1 MYHAKE
7 GTLVDEELKDR
18 LMNKEILAYI
28 ASQFVDDFA
37 HMSWRQVL
45 PYLEDPLS
53 FGVNRGDRERSD
65 REHGSI
71 RYDILVRLRSPKG
84 KDKRIGVLLNI
95 EGQNEVRSYEA
106 VKRRM
111 LYYTCRLVSEQKEDV
126 FTNDRY
132 EDLAEVVSVWIF
144 LRPAEKDQGRV
155 MEWSMAGRQL
165 SDLDESDTRWK
176 GGLKGLKVVAVCIPD
191 LDHVQWESHAVADL
205 LGVWLNA
212 LLPAGERS
220 ERLKDG
226 WDVELPPQQEEDT
239 GMFEGAGRSLWKEG
253 LRQGR
258 QEGIQEGVQQGRRE
272 GILQG
277 KEANLLENIQSLVE
291 QLHLSPE
298 QAMDALKVPAQD
310 RDCIRKKLL
319 PSS

>member
-18 LMNKEILAYI
+18 LMSKEILAYI

-37 HMSWRQVL
+37 HMSWKQVL

-71 RYDILVRLRSPKG
+71 RYDILVRLRSPRG

-111 LYYTCRLVSEQKEDV
+111 LSYPCRLVSEQKEDV

-132 EDLAEVVSVWIF
+132 EDLAEVVSVWLF

-155 MEWSMAGRQL
+155 VEWSMAGRQL

-176 GGLKGLKVVAVCIPD
+176 GGLKGLKVVAVCVPD
-191 LDHVQWESHAVADL
+191 QKHVQSKTVADL
-205 LGVWLNA
+205 LGVYLDPG
-212 LLPAGERS
+212 LSPGERS
-220 ERLKDG
+220 EKLRDD
-226 WDVELPPQQEEDT
+226 WDVHLPPQTEEDT

-253 LRQGR
+253 
-258 QEGIQEGVQQGRRE
+258 VQK
-272 GILQG
+272 G
-277 KEANLLENIQSLVE
+277 KEENLLENIQSLVE

-298 QAMDALKVPAQD
+298 QAMDALDIPPEERD
-310 RDCIRKKLL
+310 RIREKLL

>member
-37 HMSWRQVL
+37 HMSWKQVL
-45 PYLEDPLS
+45 PYLEDPLG
-53 FGVNRGDRERSD
+53 GVSKGDRESSASG
-65 REHGSI
+65 HGSI

-111 LYYTCRLVSEQKEDV
+111 LSYTCRLVSEQKEDV

-155 MEWSMAGRQL
+155 VEWSMAGRQL

-176 GGLKGLKVVAVCIPD
+176 GGLKGLKVVAVCVPD
-191 LDHVQWESHAVADL
+191 QKHVQSKTVADL
-205 LGVWLNA
+205 LGVYLDPG
-212 LLPAGERS
+212 LSPGERS
-220 ERLKDG
+220 EKLRDD

-253 LRQGR
+253 
-258 QEGIQEGVQQGRRE
+258 VQK
-272 GILQG
+272 G
-277 KEANLLENIQSLVE
+277 KEENLLENIQSLVE

-298 QAMDALKVPAQD
+298 QAMDALDIPPEE
-310 RDCIRKKLL
+310 REGIREKLL

>member
-1 MYHAKE
+1 MDFAKDD
-7 GTLVDEELKDR
+7 TLVDEELKDR

-37 HMSWRQVL
+37 HMSWKQVL

-65 REHGSI
+65 REHGSV

-84 KDKRIGVLLNI
+84 KDKRIGVLLNV

-106 VKRRM
+106 MKRRM
-111 LYYTCRLVSEQKEDV
+111 LYYPCRRVSEQKEDV
-126 FTNDRY
+126 FTSDR
-132 EDLAEVVSVWIF
+132 VSVWIF

-155 MEWSMAGRQL
+155 VEWSMAGRQL

-253 LRQGR
+253 RQEGR
-258 QEGIQEGVQQGRRE
+258 QEGLQEGIQ
-272 GILQG
+272 QG
-277 KEANLLENIQSLVE
+277 KESTLLENIQSLVE
-291 QLHLSPE
+291 QLHLTPE

>member
-37 HMSWRQVL
+37 HMSWKQVL
-45 PYLEDPLS
+45 PYLEDPLG
-53 FGVNRGDRERSD
+53 GVSKGDRESSASG
-65 REHGSI
+65 HGSV

-106 VKRRM
+106 MKRRM
-111 LYYTCRLVSEQKEDV
+111 LSYTCRLVSEQKEDV

-132 EDLAEVVSVWIF
+132 GDLAEVVSVWIF

-155 MEWSMAGRQL
+155 VEWSMAGRQL

-176 GGLKGLKVVAVCIPD
+176 GRLKGLKVVAVCIPD

-253 LRQGR
+253 R
-258 QEGIQEGVQQGRRE
+258 QEGLQEGIQQGRRE

-277 KEANLLENIQSLVE
+277 KEEAVLENVRTLSAR
-291 QLHLSPE
+291 LHLSAE
-298 QAMDALKVPAQD
+298 QAMDALDIPPEE
-310 RDCIRKKLL
+310 REGIREKLL

>member
-7 GTLVDEELKDR
+7 DTLVDEELKDR

-37 HMSWRQVL
+37 HMSWKQVL

-71 RYDILVRLRSPKG
+71 RYDILVRLRSPRG

-111 LYYTCRLVSEQKEDV
+111 LSYTCRLVSEQKEDV

-132 EDLAEVVSVWIF
+132 EDLAEVVSVWLF

-155 MEWSMAGRQL
+155 VEWSMAGRQL

-176 GGLKGLKVVAVCIPD
+176 GGLKGLKVVAVCVPD
-191 LDHVQWESHAVADL
+191 QKHVQSKTVADL

-253 LRQGR
+253 RQLGR
-258 QEGIQEGVQQGRRE
+258 KE
-272 GILQG
+272 G
-277 KEANLLENIQSLVE
+277 KEENLLENLQSLVE
-291 QLHLSPE
+291 QLHLTPE

>member
-1 MYHAKE
+1 MDFAKDD
-7 GTLVDEELKDR
+7 TLFDEELKDR

-37 HMSWRQVL
+37 HMSWKQVL

-71 RYDILVRLRSPKG
+71 RYDILVRLRSPRG

-111 LYYTCRLVSEQKEDV
+111 LSYTCRLVSEQKEDV

-132 EDLAEVVSVWIF
+132 EDLAEVVSVWLF

-155 MEWSMAGRQL
+155 VEWSMAGRQL

-176 GGLKGLKVVAVCIPD
+176 GGLKGLKVVAVCVPD
-191 LDHVQWESHAVADL
+191 QKHVQSKTVADL

-253 LRQGR
+253 RKEGL
-258 QEGIQEGVQQGRRE
+258 QEGIQ
-272 GILQG
+272 QG
-277 KEANLLENIQSLVE
+277 KESTLLENIQSLVE

-298 QAMDALKVPAQD
+298 QAMDALRVPAQD